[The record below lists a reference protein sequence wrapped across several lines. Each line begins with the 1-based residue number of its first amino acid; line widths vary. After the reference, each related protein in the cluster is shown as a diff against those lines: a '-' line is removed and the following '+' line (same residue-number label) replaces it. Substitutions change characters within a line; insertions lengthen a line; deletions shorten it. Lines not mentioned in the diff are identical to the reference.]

1 MKKLIAMLLV
11 VVLALGLFAGCANND
26 SGKETTGAKT
36 PDDTKAPETT
46 AAPEAKTEYTFYG
59 IYKAEGVYFVTE
71 AASTEKTLK
80 AWGEEKGYKVNWVCL
95 FSESDPEKC
104 LTQVQTAVADKADC
118 IFICVPDQSMSFSV
132 VELCKEGNVPVV
144 SVDDGLI
151 DDNGN
156 RLAPW
161 YGIDAYNIGYAAGE
175 WMANYA
181 KDNNLL
187 DDPTVGLIYAE
198 MPTVNSCVPR
208 TQGEKDAWAKINGE
222 AMADRTFSFPYN
234 ADENEAY
241 TNCMAV
247 ITAHPE
253 ITSWLVMTASE
264 TASNAA
270 AAALEEAGLDETSCI
285 NALGG
290 DATVPHWE
298 EGNFPVIK
306 SATYFSGTVVGREA
320 AEAVINYIENG
331 TEIPME
337 YATPAILITPDNY
350 KELLG

>member
-1 MKKLIAMLLV
+1 MKKLIALLLV
-11 VVLALGLFAGCANND
+11 LVMSVCLFAGCT
-26 SGKETTGAKT
+26 SE
-36 PDDTKAPETT
+36 PDPTDPPKGTDAPVGTT
-46 AAPEAKTEYTFYG
+46 AAPAEKTSYTFYG
-59 IYKAEGVYFVTE
+59 IYKAEGVYFQTE
-71 AASTEKTLK
+71 ANSTEKTLK
-80 AWGEEKGYKVNWVCL
+80 DWGASKGYDIKWVTL
-95 FSESDPEKC
+95 FCESDVEKC
-104 LTQVQTAVADKADC
+104 LNHVQTACADKADA
-118 IFICVPDQSMSFSV
+118 IFICVPDQSMSQSV
-132 VELCKEGNVPVV
+132 VDLCKEANVPVI

-151 DDNGN
+151 DENQN

-187 DDPTVGLIYAE
+187 DDPTVGLMYCE

-222 AMADRTFSFPYN
+222 AMADRTYSYPYN

-241 TNCMAV
+241 TNAMAV
-247 ITAHPE
+247 ISGHPE
-253 ITSWLVMTASE
+253 ITTWLVMTASE
-264 TASNAA
+264 TASNAT
-270 AAALEEAGLDETSCI
+270 AAALEEAGLAETSCI

-290 DATVPHWE
+290 DATVPHWQ

-306 SATYFSGTVVGREA
+306 SATYFSGKVVGKAA
-320 AEAVINYIENG
+320 AEAVIAYYENG

-350 KELLG
+350 AELIPG